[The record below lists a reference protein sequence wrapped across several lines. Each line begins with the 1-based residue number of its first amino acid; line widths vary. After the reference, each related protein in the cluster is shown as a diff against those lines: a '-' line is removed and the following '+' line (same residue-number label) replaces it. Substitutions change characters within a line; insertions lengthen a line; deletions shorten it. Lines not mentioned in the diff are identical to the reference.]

1 MTSPI
6 KGEIFVSLIIVDHP
20 LIQHKLTIIRDKN
33 TSPKKFREVVNE
45 ITLLL
50 TYEATRDLELK
61 EVKIETPL
69 AETVGKSL
77 SSTNVV
83 IAPILRAGLGM
94 VNGMLNIFPLAKL
107 AHIGLYRDENS
118 FKPITYYL
126 NIPNDLSGCIVIV
139 VDPMLAT
146 AGSLC
151 AAIDI
156 IKEYNPKQ
164 IKAITLIASPE
175 GRQRLE
181 EKHPDVT
188 VYTGALDER
197 LNEKAYII
205 PGLGDA
211 GDRLFGTI

>member
-1 MTSPI
+1 M
-6 KGEIFVSLIIVDHP
+6 SLIIVDHP

-69 AETVGKSL
+69 AETVGKTL

-197 LNEKAYII
+197 LNERAYII

>member
-1 MTSPI
+1 MP
-6 KGEIFVSLIIVDHP
+6 VSLIIVDHP

-69 AETVGKSL
+69 AETVGKTL

-156 IKEYNPKQ
+156 IKKYNPKQ

-175 GRQRLE
+175 GRQKLE

>member
-1 MTSPI
+1 
-6 KGEIFVSLIIVDHP
+6 VSLIIVDHP

-69 AETVGKSL
+69 AETVGKTL

-156 IKEYNPKQ
+156 IKKYNPKQ

>member
-1 MTSPI
+1 
-6 KGEIFVSLIIVDHP
+6 VSLIIVDHP

-69 AETVGKSL
+69 AETVGKTL

-175 GRQRLE
+175 GRQKLE

>member
-1 MTSPI
+1 M
-6 KGEIFVSLIIVDHP
+6 SLIIVDHP

-69 AETVGKSL
+69 AETVGKTL

-156 IKEYNPKQ
+156 IKKYNPKQ

-175 GRQRLE
+175 GRQKLE

>member
-1 MTSPI
+1 VTSPI
-6 KGEIFVSLIIVDHP
+6 KGEISVSLIIVDHP

-69 AETVGKSL
+69 AETVGKTL

-156 IKEYNPKQ
+156 IKKYNPKQ

-197 LNEKAYII
+197 LNERAYII

>member
-1 MTSPI
+1 M
-6 KGEIFVSLIIVDHP
+6 GVIIVNHP

-33 TSPKKFREVVNE
+33 TSSKKFREVVGE

-61 EVKIETPL
+61 EVKIETPM
-69 AETVGKSL
+69 AETIGKTLSL
-77 SSTNVV
+77 TSVV

-118 FKPITYYL
+118 LKPITYYF
-126 NIPNDLSGCIVIV
+126 NIPNNLNDCIVIV

-146 AGSLC
+146 AGSLS
-151 AAIDI
+151 AAIDL
-156 IKEYNPKQ
+156 IKKYNPKQ

-175 GRQRLE
+175 GKKRIE

>member
-6 KGEIFVSLIIVDHP
+6 KGEISVSLIIVDHP

-50 TYEATRDLELK
+50 TYEATRDLELR

-69 AETVGKSL
+69 AETVGKTL

-156 IKEYNPKQ
+156 IKKYNPKQ

>member
-1 MTSPI
+1 M
-6 KGEIFVSLIIVDHP
+6 SLIVVNHP
-20 LIQHKLTIIRDKN
+20 LIQHKLTIIRDKS
-33 TSPKKFREVVNE
+33 TSPKKFREIVDE

-61 EVKIETPL
+61 DVDIETPL
-69 AETVGKSL
+69 AKTTGKTL
-77 SSTNVV
+77 SATNVV
-83 IAPILRAGLGM
+83 IAPILRAGLAM
-94 VNGMLNIFPLAKL
+94 VNGMLNIFPLAKV
-107 AHIGLYRDENS
+107 AHIGLYRDEES
-118 FKPITYYL
+118 FKPVTYYL
-126 NIPNDLSGCIVIV
+126 NIPNDLSDCIVIV

-151 AAIDI
+151 AAIKI

-175 GRQRLE
+175 GKQKIE
-181 EKHPDVT
+181 IQYPDVP
-188 VYTGALDER
+188 VYTGSLDEK

-211 GDRLFGTI
+211 GDRLFGTL

>member
-1 MTSPI
+1 M
-6 KGEIFVSLIIVDHP
+6 SLIIVDHP

-69 AETVGKSL
+69 AETVGKTL

-156 IKEYNPKQ
+156 IKKYNPKQ

-197 LNEKAYII
+197 LNERAYII

>member
-1 MTSPI
+1 
-6 KGEIFVSLIIVDHP
+6 VSLIIVDHP

-69 AETVGKSL
+69 AETVGKTL

-156 IKEYNPKQ
+156 IKKYNPKQ

-197 LNEKAYII
+197 LNERAYII

>member
-1 MTSPI
+1 V
-6 KGEIFVSLIIVDHP
+6 GVIIVNHP

-33 TSPKKFREVVNE
+33 TSSKKFREVVGE

-61 EVKIETPL
+61 EVKIETPM
-69 AETVGKSL
+69 AETIGKTLSL
-77 SSTNVV
+77 TSVV

-118 FKPITYYL
+118 LKPITYYF
-126 NIPNDLSGCIVIV
+126 NIPNNLNDCIVIV

-146 AGSLC
+146 AGSLS
-151 AAIDI
+151 AAIDL
-156 IKEYNPKQ
+156 IKKYNPKQ

-175 GRQRLE
+175 GKKRIE

>member
-1 MTSPI
+1 M
-6 KGEIFVSLIIVDHP
+6 GVIIVNHP

-33 TSPKKFREVVNE
+33 TSSKKFREVVGE

-50 TYEATRDLELK
+50 TYEATRDLKLK
-61 EVKIETPL
+61 EVKIETPM
-69 AETVGKSL
+69 AETIGKTLSL
-77 SSTNVV
+77 TSVV

-118 FKPITYYL
+118 LKPITYYF
-126 NIPNDLSGCIVIV
+126 NIPNNLNDCIVIV

-146 AGSLC
+146 AGSLS
-151 AAIDI
+151 AAIDL
-156 IKEYNPKQ
+156 IKKYNPKQ

-175 GRQRLE
+175 GKKRIE

>member
-1 MTSPI
+1 
-6 KGEIFVSLIIVDHP
+6 VSLIIVDHP

-69 AETVGKSL
+69 AETVGKTL

-197 LNEKAYII
+197 LNERAYII

>member
-1 MTSPI
+1 
-6 KGEIFVSLIIVDHP
+6 
-20 LIQHKLTIIRDKN
+20 
-33 TSPKKFREVVNE
+33 
-45 ITLLL
+45 
-50 TYEATRDLELK
+50 
-61 EVKIETPL
+61 
-69 AETVGKSL
+69 
-77 SSTNVV
+77 
-83 IAPILRAGLGM
+83 M

-156 IKEYNPKQ
+156 IKKYNPKQ

-197 LNEKAYII
+197 LNERAYII